1 VLTPARQALADHIAT
16 LGKLAADVERA
27 GRPVARLRQE
37 LSTALAEL
45 EAAERVLTQIDA
57 QRASALAKAAR
68 DGAEPAAPPP
78 STEETEDADSQHR
91 H

>member
-27 GRPVARLRQE
+27 GRPVARFRQQ

-45 EAAERVLTQIDA
+45 EAAERVLTQIA

-78 STEETEDADSQHR
+78 STEETKDADSQHR